1 MFLSNRIT
9 ISEKIVNSKS
19 SILSSM
25 KISNKETKHL
35 MSIIQLEDLSQQIK
49 SQAQIVLK
57 AEGIWLCTTLYSSVT
72 VIIITKGAI
81 KRGHCE

>member
-1 MFLSNRIT
+1 MFLNNRIT

-25 KISNKETKHL
+25 KISNKKTKHL

-57 AEGIWLCTTLYSSVT
+57 AEGI
-72 VIIITKGAI
+72 
-81 KRGHCE
+81 